1 MGDDAGRP
9 CTAKPGLTA
18 LDLAVNRQ
26 CPAGGRGHS
35 VGLMRDHGRQPT
47 AVGCLR
53 TGSTLEI
60 QHAFTSDHHP
70 TGNADT
76 ERGLRTLKDACLGLQ
91 EWTSPG
97 ARIKALEG
105 WITDDHEHD
114 LHSALGYQ
122 SPRPLERHD
131 DLSHGTPFAAA

>member
-9 CTAKPGLTA
+9 CTAKPWLTA

-35 VGLMRDHGRQPT
+35 VGVRRDHGRQPPSG
-47 AVGCLR
+47 GCLR
-53 TGSTLEI
+53 TCSTLEI

-91 EWTSPG
+91 EGTSPV
-97 ARIKALEG
+97 ALLKALEG
-105 WITDDHEHD
+105 WIPADTEHD
-114 LHSALGYQ
+114 LHSARGYQ
-122 SPRPLERHD
+122 SPSPFERHD